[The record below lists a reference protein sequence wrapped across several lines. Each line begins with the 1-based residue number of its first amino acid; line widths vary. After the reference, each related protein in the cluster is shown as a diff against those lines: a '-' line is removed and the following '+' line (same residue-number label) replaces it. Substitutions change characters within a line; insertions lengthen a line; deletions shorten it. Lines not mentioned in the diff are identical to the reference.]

1 MLKEKYE
8 YIMNEKLTIY
18 NKVIKEIL
26 NINDILLQYKNFIT
40 QKLK

>member
-26 NINDILLQYKNFIT
+26 NINDIPSNFIVNDLL
-40 QKLK
+40 LKN